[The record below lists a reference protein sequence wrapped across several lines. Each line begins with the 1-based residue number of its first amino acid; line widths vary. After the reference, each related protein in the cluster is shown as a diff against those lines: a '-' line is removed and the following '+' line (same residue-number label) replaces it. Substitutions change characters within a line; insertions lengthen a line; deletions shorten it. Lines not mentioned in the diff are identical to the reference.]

1 MTFLGRFRILTKI
14 LSVIALIGVM
24 VLGGV
29 WYATGQMTAIDGG
42 YTGFLEKD
50 AKSVSTIA
58 RVNRSIFEIRYLAY
72 RIVAEPEPEA
82 KKQTETLIGKA
93 LVENAK
99 LTKLIK
105 DTTPIYASQVDDIDR
120 EIVRLQSALQPM
132 IKAALA
138 NQNAQALV
146 ILSSP

>member
-1 MTFLGRFRILTKI
+1 MAFLGQFRILTKI
-14 LSVIALIGVM
+14 LSVIVLIGVM

-42 YTGFLEKD
+42 YTGFLAKD

-58 RVNRSIFEIRYLAY
+58 RINRSIFEIRYLAY

-105 DTTPIYASQVDDIDR
+105 DTTPVYAS
-120 EIVRLQSALQPM
+120 
-132 IKAALA
+132 
-138 NQNAQALV
+138 
-146 ILSSP
+146 